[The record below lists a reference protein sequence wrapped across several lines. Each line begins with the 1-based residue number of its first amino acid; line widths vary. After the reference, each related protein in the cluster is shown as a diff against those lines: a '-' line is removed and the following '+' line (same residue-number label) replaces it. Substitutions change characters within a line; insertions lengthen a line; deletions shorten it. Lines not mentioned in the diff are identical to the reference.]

1 MNFLEEFNAS
11 NGLDG
16 VDVKNSL
23 TRKINRNK
31 LASVTDKEEFLK
43 PVASHT
49 QRDASLRV
57 KICRIYAQLQLESLV
72 VR

>member
-1 MNFLEEFNAS
+1 MYFLEEFSAS
-11 NGLDG
+11 NGLDC
-16 VDVKNSL
+16 VNVENSL

-31 LASVTDKEEFLK
+31 LASLTDKEEFLK
-43 PVASHT
+43 PVALHT
-49 QRDASLRV
+49 QRDASIRV